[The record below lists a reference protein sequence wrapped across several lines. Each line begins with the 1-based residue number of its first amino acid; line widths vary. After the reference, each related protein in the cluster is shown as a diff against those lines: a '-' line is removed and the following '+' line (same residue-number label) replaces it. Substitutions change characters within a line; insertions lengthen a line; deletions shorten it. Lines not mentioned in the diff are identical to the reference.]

1 MPVTYDNIATTT
13 LGSSVAAI
21 DFTSIPATYTDLRL
35 VLVGTVNTAGVF
47 PLVRYNNNN
56 ATNYSMTY
64 VAGNG
69 STAYSSRSSNATYF
83 APFEV
88 NGMSDTVPQIITM
101 DIFSYAGSTNKTT
114 LMTTS
119 GDKNGSGDVERYVC
133 LWRNTSAIT
142 SVKLD
147 ASNWNSGT
155 TATLYGIK
163 NA

>member
-1 MPVTYDNIATTT
+1 MPITYEPITTTT
-13 LGSSVAAI
+13 LSSSVAAI

-35 VLVGTVNTAGVF
+35 VLVGTVSTAGVF
-47 PLVRYNNNN
+47 PIVRYNNN

-64 VAGNG
+64 VSGNG
-69 STAYSSRSSNATYF
+69 SSVFSSRSSNATYF

-101 DIFSYAGSTNKTT
+101 DIFSYAGATNKTT

-133 LWRNTSAIT
+133 LWRNTAAIT

-147 ASNWNSGT
+147 ASNWNSST